1 LMNLAGS
8 FDVFAFVV
16 VQGGSLA
23 RRSCCCVGF
32 GARLFTSLVSGRLKY
47 CGKID
52 ILSSF
57 FHVPPCDFNS

>member
-1 LMNLAGS
+1 MNLAGS

-23 RRSCCCVGF
+23 RRSCYCVGF